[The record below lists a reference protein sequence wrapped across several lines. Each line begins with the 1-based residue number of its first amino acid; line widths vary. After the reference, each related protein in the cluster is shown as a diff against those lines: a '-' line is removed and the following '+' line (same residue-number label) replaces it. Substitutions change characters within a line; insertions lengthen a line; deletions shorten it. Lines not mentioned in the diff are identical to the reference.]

1 MRGLGIAAAVL
12 LVAAAL
18 LTWNYLRP
26 VPPATASLSLQK
38 QSIIAGTAPVLPWP
52 SAGSAA
58 VGVSGLGLIASSGN
72 EQPIPAASVAKVM
85 TALVVLT
92 DKPLKPGDQ
101 GATLSMTA
109 RDVQAY
115 QSDFEQKQSVVEVR
129 EGESLTELQL
139 LEGMLIPSANN
150 LAETLARWDSGS
162 VNAFVDAMNARAK
175 ALNLTSTHFA
185 DPAGVSPDT
194 VSTPTDL
201 LRLGMAAMK
210 EPLFAQ
216 IVRLPQAKL
225 PVAGTVYNVNRVIGK
240 AGIVGIKTGSGLD
253 TGANFLFAAEVQVN
267 AHPVTLF

>member
-1 MRGLGIAAAVL
+1 MRGFGIAAAVL

-38 QSIIAGTAPVLPWP
+38 QSIIAGPAPVLPWP

-85 TALVVLT
+85 TALVVLS

-101 GATLSMTA
+101 GATLAMTA
-109 RDVQAY
+109 QDVQAY
-115 QSDFEQKQSVVEVR
+115 QSDFDQKQSVVEVR

-162 VNAFVDAMNARAK
+162 VNAFVDAMN
-175 ALNLTSTHFA
+175 
-185 DPAGVSPDT
+185 
-194 VSTPTDL
+194 
-201 LRLGMAAMK
+201 
-210 EPLFAQ
+210 
-216 IVRLPQAKL
+216 
-225 PVAGTVYNVNRVIGK
+225 
-240 AGIVGIKTGSGLD
+240 
-253 TGANFLFAAEVQVN
+253 
-267 AHPVTLF
+267 